1 MQIIANGICLP
12 SAALGHGQ
20 KQLSGVSGVGSS
32 LAGAMPNRA
41 ATSRESLSYGHTPKR
56 KPVGATSLAKNRSSM
71 LHLGGSSCLKP
82 ATSKAGP
89 GPNSNRQIG
98 ERQASSG
105 ALLRPS
111 QLFSSTSGAPH
122 QQLHLQKDE
131 HHH

>member
-1 MQIIANGICLP
+1 MHA
-12 SAALGHGQ
+12 
-20 KQLSGVSGVGSS
+20 GVNSVSSS

-56 KPVGATSLAKNRSSM
+56 KPVGATILAKNRSSM

-82 ATSKAGP
+82 TASKAGP
-89 GPNSNRQIG
+89 GGPNSNREIG

-122 QQLHLQKDE
+122 QQLQL
-131 HHH
+131 